1 MSTQKPEWLTERL
14 DNLLSGD
21 MNTLEGEA
29 EALELWNLLRSDP
42 VARSEY
48 DGLIFGLRGL
58 SPQKGKKTF
67 TELEAEV
74 LWPVLMAQVAEDAKR
89 RSGLSKRALQHLAV
103 PQLVASISAALTQY
117 SQSKPTEGVE
127 TKILETTVSESAGAQ
142 RLDFSIAR
150 VGGEVAFRLYRQDE
164 VDVRA
169 QVTADEV
176 TSNMEAGGDWDSVSK
191 ALSELSQVT
200 SNLLGEDVLVN
211 GRIAIENGRAEV
223 FLNPANV
230 VRQTK

>member
-1 MSTQKPEWLTERL
+1 MTQQKPEWLTERL
-14 DNLLSGD
+14 ENLLSGE

-29 EALELWNLLRSDP
+29 ESLELWNYLRSNPD
-42 VARSEY
+42 AQREY

-58 SPQKGKKTF
+58 SPKKGKKTF

-89 RSGLSKRALQHLAV
+89 RSGLSKSALAHLAV
-103 PQLVASISAALTQY
+103 PQLVASISQALTRF
-117 SQSKPTEGVE
+117 SESALTDGVE
-127 TKILETTVSESAGAQ
+127 TKVLETAVGGSAEAQ
-142 RLDFSIAR
+142 NLDFSIAR

-164 VDVRA
+164 VDMRC
-169 QVTADEV
+169 QVAGGEV
-176 TSNMEAGGDWDSVSK
+176 KSNVEGGDWDSVSK

-200 SNLLGEDVLVN
+200 SQLLGEDVLVN

-223 FLNPANV
+223 FLNPANI
-230 VRQTK
+230 VRSIK